1 MLGKVRGSAPVRR
14 LASLW
19 SGLVDTFLRDN
30 KVIPAVL
37 ALLALF
43 VFAWVVAGIFL
54 DTPEEPVSNQ
64 TNVAQQEDAGG
75 SEPLAPDVENRDVE
89 SYAAYQSKDPFR
101 QLLAPAET
109 TEATSPDG
117 TGFEETTSGP
127 GGGGAGGGGAGG
139 GGAGGGGA
147 GGGGAGGGGA
157 GGGGA
162 GTASDSDGDGLS
174 NRKEEALGL
183 DPRNPDSDGDGIQ
196 DGDDDANGDGVPDD
210 RPAGQG
216 GGAGGGGAGGG
227 GADGGGG
234 AGGGAGGGLPESGG
248 GIYPP
253 R

>member
-1 MLGKVRGSAPVRR
+1 MLGRVRGSAPVRR
-14 LASLW
+14 LAGLW

-64 TNVAQQEDAGG
+64 TNVAQQEDAGV
-75 SEPLAPDVENRDVE
+75 SEPLAPNIENRDVE

-109 TEATSPDG
+109 TEATSPED
-117 TGFEETTSGP
+117 TEETTGGP
-127 GGGGAGGGGAGG
+127 GGGRGPGAGGGAGGGGAGG
-139 GGAGGGGA
+139 GAGGGGS
-147 GGGGAGGGGA
+147 
-157 GGGGA
+157 

-196 DGDDDANGDGVPDD
+196 DGDDDSDGDGVPDG

-216 GGAGGGGAGGG
+216 GGAG
-227 GADGGGG
+227 
-234 AGGGAGGGLPESGG
+234 GGGAGGGLPESGG

>member
-1 MLGKVRGSAPVRR
+1 MLGRVRGSGPARR
-14 LASLW
+14 LAGLW
-19 SGLVDTFLRDN
+19 SAFVDTFLRDN

-64 TNVAQQEDAGG
+64 TNFAQQEDAGG
-75 SEPLAPDVENRDVE
+75 SEPLAPEVENRDVE

-109 TEATSPDG
+109 TEATSPED

-127 GGGGAGGGGAGG
+127 GGGGGGGAGG
-139 GGAGGGGA
+139 GGAGGGGGSA
-147 GGGGAGGGGA
+147 S
-157 GGGGA
+157 
-162 GTASDSDGDGLS
+162 ASDSDGDGVS

-183 DPRNPDSDGDGIQ
+183 DPRNPDSDGDGIR
-196 DGDDDANGDGVPDD
+196 DGADDANGDGVPDG
-210 RPAGQG
+210 RPGG
-216 GGAGGGGAGGG
+216 LGGAGGGGAGGG
-227 GADGGGG
+227 GAG
-234 AGGGAGGGLPESGG
+234 GGGAGGGLPESGG

>member
-1 MLGKVRGSAPVRR
+1 MLGRVRGSAPVRR
-14 LASLW
+14 LAGLW

-54 DTPEEPVSNQ
+54 DAPEEPVSNQ

-75 SEPLAPDVENRDVE
+75 SEPLAPNIENRDVE

-109 TEATSPDG
+109 TEATSPED
-117 TGFEETTSGP
+117 TGFEETTGGP
-127 GGGGAGGGGAGG
+127 GGGRGPGAGGGAGGGGAGG

-147 GGGGAGGGGA
+147 GGGAGGGGS
-157 GGGGA
+157 

-196 DGDDDANGDGVPDD
+196 DGDDDSDGDGVPDG

-216 GGAGGGGAGGG
+216 GGAG
-227 GADGGGG
+227 
-234 AGGGAGGGLPESGG
+234 GGGAGGGLPESGG

>member
-1 MLGKVRGSAPVRR
+1 VLGRVRGSGPARR
-14 LASLW
+14 LAGLW
-19 SGLVDTFLRDN
+19 SGFVDTFLRDN

-64 TNVAQQEDAGG
+64 TNFAQQEDAGG

-109 TEATSPDG
+109 TEATTPED

-127 GGGGAGGGGAGG
+127 GGGGAGGGAGG
-139 GGAGGGGA
+139 GGAGGAGGGGTGGA
-147 GGGGAGGGGA
+147 GGGGSAN
-157 GGGGA
+157 
-162 GTASDSDGDGLS
+162 ASDSDGDGVS

-183 DPRNPDSDGDGIQ
+183 DPRNPDSDGDGVR
-196 DGDDDANGDGVPDD
+196 DGADDANGDGVPDG
-210 RPAGQG
+210 RPGGQG
-216 GGAGGGGAGGG
+216 GAGS
-227 GADGGGG
+227 GG

-248 GIYPP
+248 GIYPSS

>member
-1 MLGKVRGSAPVRR
+1 
-14 LASLW
+14 
-19 SGLVDTFLRDN
+19 VDTFLRDN

-37 ALLALF
+37 ALLTLF

-64 TNVAQQEDAGG
+64 TNFAQQEDAGG

-109 TEATSPDG
+109 TDTTTPED
-117 TGFEETTSGP
+117 TGFEETTRGP
-127 GGGGAGGGGAGG
+127 GGGGGGGAGGGGGGGADGGGAGGGGAGG
-139 GGAGGGGA
+139 GGTGGA
-147 GGGGAGGGGA
+147 GGSGSAN
-157 GGGGA
+157 
-162 GTASDSDGDGLS
+162 ASDSDGDGVS

-183 DPRNPDSDGDGIQ
+183 DPRNPDSDGDGVR
-196 DGDDDANGDGVPDD
+196 DGADDANGDGVPDG
-210 RPAGQG
+210 RPGGQG
-216 GGAGGGGAGGG
+216 GAGS
-227 GADGGGG
+227 GG

-248 GIYPP
+248 GIYPSS

>member
-1 MLGKVRGSAPVRR
+1 MRGSGPARR
-14 LASLW
+14 LAGLW
-19 SGLVDTFLRDN
+19 SAFVDTFLRDN

-64 TNVAQQEDAGG
+64 TNFAQQEDAGG
-75 SEPLAPDVENRDVE
+75 SEPLAPEVENRDVE

-109 TEATSPDG
+109 TEATSPED

-127 GGGGAGGGGAGG
+127 GGGGGGGAGGGGAGGGGAGGGGGSASASDSDGDGLSNRREEALGLDPRNPDSDGDGIRDGADDANGDGVPDGRPGGQGGAGGGGAGG

-147 GGGGAGGGGA
+147 GGGGAGGG
-157 GGGGA
+157 
-162 GTASDSDGDGLS
+162 
-174 NRKEEALGL
+174 
-183 DPRNPDSDGDGIQ
+183 
-196 DGDDDANGDGVPDD
+196 
-210 RPAGQG
+210 
-216 GGAGGGGAGGG
+216 
-227 GADGGGG
+227 
-234 AGGGAGGGLPESGG
+234 LPESGG

>member
-1 MLGKVRGSAPVRR
+1 MLGRLRGSGPARR
-14 LASLW
+14 LAGLW
-19 SGLVDTFLRDN
+19 SAFVDTFLRDN

-64 TNVAQQEDAGG
+64 TNFAQQEDAGG
-75 SEPLAPDVENRDVE
+75 PEPLAPDIENRDVE

-109 TEATSPDG
+109 TEATSPED
-117 TGFEETTSGP
+117 TGFEETTGGP
-127 GGGGAGGGGAGG
+127 GGGGGAGGGAGGGGAGG
-139 GGAGGGGA
+139 GGSANA
-147 GGGGAGGGGA
+147 
-157 GGGGA
+157 
-162 GTASDSDGDGLS
+162 TDSDGDGLS

-183 DPRNPDSDGDGIQ
+183 DPRNPDSDGDGVR
-196 DGDDDANGDGVPDD
+196 DGADDANGDGVPDG
-210 RPAGQG
+210 RPGGQGGGGVG

-227 GADGGGG
+227 GAGGG
-234 AGGGAGGGLPESGG
+234 AGGDGGGAGGGLPESGG

-253 R
+253 SR

>member
-1 MLGKVRGSAPVRR
+1 MLGRLRGSGPVRR
-14 LASLW
+14 LAGLW
-19 SGLVDTFLRDN
+19 SAFVDTFLRDN

-37 ALLALF
+37 ALLTLF

-64 TNVAQQEDAGG
+64 TNFAQQEDAGG

-109 TEATSPDG
+109 TEATTPED

-139 GGAGGGGA
+139 AGGGGSA
-147 GGGGAGGGGA
+147 N
-157 GGGGA
+157 
-162 GTASDSDGDGLS
+162 ASDSDGDGVS

-183 DPRNPDSDGDGIQ
+183 DPRNPDSDGDGVR
-196 DGDDDANGDGVPDD
+196 DGADDANGDGVPDG
-210 RPAGQG
+210 RPGGQG
-216 GGAGGGGAGGG
+216 SAGGGGAGG
-227 GADGGGG
+227 
-234 AGGGAGGGLPESGG
+234 GGGLPESGG
-248 GIYPP
+248 GIYPSS

>member
-1 MLGKVRGSAPVRR
+1 MVNRILGSGPARR
-14 LASLW
+14 LAGLW
-19 SGLVDTFLRDN
+19 SGFADAFLRDN

-54 DTPEEPVSNQ
+54 DAPGEPVSNQ
-64 TNVAQQEDAGG
+64 ANLAQQQEDAGG
-75 SEPLAPDVENRDVE
+75 SEPLAPDIENRDVE

-101 QLLAPAET
+101 QLLAPAES
-109 TEATSPDG
+109 TEATNPEG
-117 TGFEETTSGP
+117 TTPEETTSPGGG

-162 GTASDSDGDGLS
+162 GDASDSDGDGLS

-183 DPRNPDSDGDGIQ
+183 DPRNPDSDGDGIR
-196 DGDDDANGDGVPDD
+196 DGADDANADGVPD
-210 RPAGQG
+210 GG

-227 GADGGGG
+227 GAGGGG
-234 AGGGAGGGLPESGG
+234 AGGGGAGGGLPDSGG